1 MKSCPMAKALHKR
14 QGIPTAVFLSNE
26 VKTYGRSAFFTVT
39 AHCIQNSLRFGKDL
53 GMTTIIGITLKGI
66 FRDRVFQ
73 GIMVTA
79 CAFLLIPVIA
89 SLSMRQVT
97 ELSLTLSLSL
107 ISFILLLLSVFLGG
121 TSLWKDI
128 ERRYTFSVLGLP
140 ISRQSYMIGRFGGVA
155 LFVLLAAAVLG
166 AAAFAIVT
174 YSSAIYPPDRPIVW
188 STMALCILFDALKYI
203 LLIAV
208 AFLFSTVSTSFFLPV
223 FGAIATFLTGG
234 VTQQVYEFVN
244 SPASKSL
251 SPVVK
256 QLAKGLYYILPNFGA
271 FDLKV
276 NAIYGLPI
284 PATGLLLTIAYFV
297 VYLGILLSLSA
308 AIFMRREMR

>member
-1 MKSCPMAKALHKR
+1 M
-14 QGIPTAVFLSNE
+14 TASIFQKLKLFSGKNRE
-26 VKTYGRSAFFTVT
+26 RET
-39 AHCIQNSLRFGKDL
+39 IQR
-53 GMTTIIGITLKGI
+53 MTTIIGITLKGI

-79 CAFLLIPVIA
+79 LAFLLIPVIA

-121 TSLWKDI
+121 TLLWKDI

-140 ISRQSYMIGRFGGVA
+140 ISRQSYLLGRFFGTA
-155 LFVLLAAAVLG
+155 LFVIIAAVVLG
-166 AAAFAIVT
+166 AAAFAVVA
-174 YSSAIYPPDRPIVW
+174 YSSALYPAERPVAWGI
-188 STMALCILFDALKYI
+188 MAICILFDALKYI

-208 AFLFSTVSTSFFLPV
+208 AFLLSTVSTSFFLPV
-223 FGAIATFLTGG
+223 FGAILFFISGG
-234 VTQQVYEFVN
+234 VTQQVYEYIN

-251 SPVVK
+251 SPFVK
-256 QLAKGLYYILPNFGA
+256 QLASGLYYVLPNFGA

-276 NAIYGLPI
+276 NAIYALSIPTSGLF
-284 PATGLLLTIAYFV
+284 LTLAYFV

-308 AIFMRREMR
+308 VIFAHREMK

>member
-1 MKSCPMAKALHKR
+1 MVSMVL
-14 QGIPTAVFLSNE
+14 
-26 VKTYGRSAFFTVT
+26 
-39 AHCIQNSLRFGKDL
+39 
-53 GMTTIIGITLKGI
+53 ITLKGI

-73 GIMVTA
+73 GIMFTA
-79 CAFLLIPVIA
+79 FAFLLIPVIA

-107 ISFILLLLSVFLGG
+107 ISFILLLLAVFLGA
-121 TSLWKDI
+121 TSIWKDI
-128 ERRYTFSVLGLP
+128 ERRYAFSVLGLP
-140 ISRQSYMIGRFGGVA
+140 LSRQSYLLGRFGGTA
-155 LFVLLAAAVLG
+155 FFVLLTSTLLGIAAFVAVL
-166 AAAFAIVT
+166 
-174 YSSAIYPPDRPIVW
+174 YSSSIYPSERPIVW

-223 FGAIATFLTGG
+223 FGTIATFLIGG

-244 SPASKSL
+244 TPASASL
-251 SPVVK
+251 SPLVK
-256 QLAKGLYYILPNFGA
+256 QLARYLYYVLPNFGA

-284 PATGLLLTIAYFV
+284 PTNGIFLTVIYFLVYVGV
-297 VYLGILLSLSA
+297 VLSA
-308 AIFMRREMR
+308 AAAIFSRREMR

>member
-1 MKSCPMAKALHKR
+1 
-14 QGIPTAVFLSNE
+14 
-26 VKTYGRSAFFTVT
+26 
-39 AHCIQNSLRFGKDL
+39 
-53 GMTTIIGITLKGI
+53 MTTIIGITLKGI

-107 ISFILLLLSVFLGG
+107 ISFILLLLAVFLGG

-140 ISRQSYMIGRFGGVA
+140 LSRQSYLLGRFGGTA
-155 LFVLLAAAVLG
+155 LFVVLAAAVLG
-166 AAAFAIVT
+166 VAAFAVVL
-174 YSSAIYPPDRPIVW
+174 YSSQIYPTERPVVW
-188 STMALCILFDALKYI
+188 INVAYCILFDAFKYI

-223 FGAIATFLTGG
+223 FGTIATFLAGG
-234 VTQQVYEFVN
+234 VTQQVYEYVN
-244 SPASKSL
+244 SPASTKL
-251 SPVVK
+251 PLFLK
-256 QLAKGLYYILPNFGA
+256 QIATALYYILPNFGA
-271 FDLKV
+271 FDFKV
-276 NAIYGLPI
+276 NAIYGLALPVN
-284 PATGLLLTIAYFV
+284 GLLLTTAYFF
-297 VYLGILLSLSA
+297 VYVGLLLSASA
-308 AIFMRREMR
+308 ALFVRREMR

>member
-1 MKSCPMAKALHKR
+1 
-14 QGIPTAVFLSNE
+14 
-26 VKTYGRSAFFTVT
+26 
-39 AHCIQNSLRFGKDL
+39 
-53 GMTTIIGITLKGI
+53 MTTIIRITLKGI

-79 CAFLLIPVIA
+79 CAFLLIPFIA

-107 ISFILLLLSVFLGG
+107 TSFILLLLAVFLGG

-140 ISRQSYMIGRFGGVA
+140 LSRQSYLLGRFGGVA
-155 LFVLLAAAVLG
+155 LFVVLAAVVLG
-166 AAAFAIVT
+166 IAAFAVVLYAT
-174 YSSAIYPPDRPIVW
+174 SLYPSERAIVW
-188 STMALCILFDALKYI
+188 PNVALCVLFDALKYI

-223 FGAIATFLTGG
+223 FGTIATFLAGG

-244 SPASKSL
+244 SPAADKL
-251 SPVVK
+251 SPIVK
-256 QLAKGLYYILPNFGA
+256 QLARFLYYLLPNFDA

-276 NAIYGLPI
+276 NAIYGLPLQYN
-284 PATGLLLTIAYFV
+284 GLSLTIAYFV
-297 VYLGILLSLSA
+297 VYVGLLLSIAA
-308 AIFMRREMR
+308 AIFARREMR